1 MGRKSKQTF
10 LPRRHTDGQK
20 AGEKLLSVTTHQRNA
35 NQNYSEVLPHTGSR
49 MTIIKKSTS
58 GLLHC
63 RQILYQLSHTL
74 RFDKKQNSVKKI
86 ILPPK
91 KSLHQML

>member
-1 MGRKSKQTF
+1 M
-10 LPRRHTDGQK
+10 
-20 AGEKLLSVTTHQRNA
+20 LSVTTYQRNA

-74 RFDKKQNSVKKI
+74 RFDQKNNKI
-86 ILPPK
+86 L
-91 KSLHQML
+91 